1 MIIYNRQNIKVKD
14 IAIVTKALLE
24 DKITTGKYVGQFEN
38 GLSKYLGV
46 KYVISCN
53 SGTSSLMM
61 AVASLNLKK
70 NSNVIIPAVNFVAAA
85 NICKFFGYNIF
96 FSDVD
101 KSNGLMTTSEL
112 EKCIKKNKIKK
123 VDLIFTMHLGGNVE
137 QVDKFYKLKKK
148 LNSFLIEDAC
158 HAFGSDYYIKNKKY
172 KVGCSKHVDIST
184 FSFHALKTI
193 TTGEGGAVTTNN
205 KLLYKKIKDF
215 RSHGMTNKK
224 DMNYNIDSVG
234 LNFRLSDINCALG
247 LSQLKQINHI
257 LQKRKEIF
265 DIYYSKLNGYRNLI
279 KIIKPKIK
287 SSSYHLLLANINFD
301 YLKINKTKFFKIMK
315 KKGILCQ
322 FHYIPIYKF
331 KNHYRVLKLP
341 NAELYYKNFISLPIH
356 CKLNLKS
363 VSFVIK
369 SIKNILD
376 KNLKTKKLMG
386 YV

>member
-1 MIIYNRQNIKVKD
+1 
-14 IAIVTKALLE
+14 
-24 DKITTGKYVGQFEN
+24 
-38 GLSKYLGV
+38 
-46 KYVISCN
+46 
-53 SGTSSLMM
+53 
-61 AVASLNLKK
+61 
-70 NSNVIIPAVNFVAAA
+70 
-85 NICKFFGYNIF
+85 
-96 FSDVD
+96 
-101 KSNGLMTTSEL
+101 
-112 EKCIKKNKIKK
+112 
-123 VDLIFTMHLGGNVE
+123 
-137 QVDKFYKLKKK
+137 
-148 LNSFLIEDAC
+148 
-158 HAFGSDYYIKNKKY
+158 Y

-205 KLLYKKIKDF
+205 KLFYKKIKDF

-247 LSQLKQINHI
+247 LSQLKQIDHI

-301 YLKINKTKFFKIMK
+301 FLKINKTKFFKIMK

-363 VSFVIK
+363 VSFVIR